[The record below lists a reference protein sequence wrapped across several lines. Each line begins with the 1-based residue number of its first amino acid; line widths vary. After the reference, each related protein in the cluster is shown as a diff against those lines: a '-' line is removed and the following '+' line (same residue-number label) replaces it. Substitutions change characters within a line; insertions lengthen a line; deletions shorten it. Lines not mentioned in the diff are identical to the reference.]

1 MKYTVLSNHKM
12 PLSPECLP
20 AEVWLMVFSFIEG
33 NDLRR
38 AFSCLNSFF
47 TALLYS
53 PHLRVHLN
61 VTTGGYR
68 ELSPSHIS
76 FCHEAYESLHA
87 NIHGISDLLL
97 FLDRAHT
104 LPNLRSL
111 SLHIRRQTNYSLLIS
126 ILPRLTSLQHLT
138 ISYAILSADS
148 MMASLHTEIL
158 KLPQLRTCRLRLS
171 RITSNTPIFSPNLLI
186 STSLRHFYVN
196 AWIRP
201 VDLCHLVMCMPSLRF
216 LNVYL
221 YHHSVNIWDDL
232 LFPQFTKRACVSLV
246 NQHVDLKRLTKA
258 APNLMHFNI
267 HIEPYVGQSPRYSF
281 RGNCSINSEID
292 HIHVKMTWKK
302 DINSGMLK
310 LIPPVTIQGQKL
322 VKEECNV
329 DWSFQEY
336 EIIQKY
342 SNFV

>member
-1 MKYTVLSNHKM
+1 MS
-12 PLSPECLP
+12 LSPECLP
-20 AEVWLMVFSFIEG
+20 AEVWLMILSFIEG
-33 NDLRR
+33 NYLRR
-38 AFSCLNSFF
+38 AFSNLNSFF
-47 TALLYS
+47 TALLNS
-53 PHLRVHLN
+53 PNLRIHLN
-61 VTTGGYR
+61 VTTGGHR
-68 ELSPSHIS
+68 ELISSHIS
-76 FCHEAYESLHA
+76 FCHEAYQGLHA

-97 FLDRAHT
+97 FLDRT
-104 LPNLRSL
+104 RTFPNLRSL
-111 SLHIRRQTNYSLLIS
+111 SLHIRRQKNYSLLIS
-126 ILPRLTSLQHLT
+126 ILPELTSLQHLT

-171 RITSNTPIFSPNLLI
+171 RITSNTTNFSATLLT
-186 STSLRHFYVN
+186 STSLRQFHVN

-201 VDLCHLVMCMPSLRF
+201 VDLYHLVKCMPSLRF

-221 YHHSVNIWDDL
+221 YHHNVNIWYDL
-232 LFPQFTKRACVSLV
+232 LFPQFTKRACMTLV
-246 NQHVDLKRLTKA
+246 NQHVDLKSLMKA

-267 HIEPYVGQSPRYSF
+267 HIEPHIGQSPKHFF
-281 RGNCSINSEID
+281 RGNDLINSEID

-302 DINSGMLK
+302 DMNSGILK

-322 VKEECNV
+322 VKEECDV

-336 EIIQKY
+336 KIIQEY